1 LFEFILKLEQT
12 FELFLRYFL
21 HYGVAM
27 KAKSHLSMPV
37 SDVQPREKILLIALE
52 LFAEQGFERTTVRQI
67 AKKAEVNIS
76 AISYYFGDK
85 TGLYHAAFIEP
96 LGSPK
101 DDIALF
107 DNPSL
112 TLEQALVGL
121 FSGFTE
127 PLKQDKL
134 AQLCTRLHMREMVEP
149 TGLWAQE
156 IDNGIA
162 PYHQALLVVLKQHL
176 NLTETD
182 DDLHRLAM
190 CIVAMGVHLFVG
202 REVIEK
208 VCPKI
213 IAGAHALNQ
222 TQERLVMFA
231 LNMVEAE
238 KNRRKQLDLTH

>member
-1 LFEFILKLEQT
+1 
-12 FELFLRYFL
+12 
-21 HYGVAM
+21 M
-27 KAKSHLSMPV
+27 KAKSKFSVPINELE
-37 SDVQPREKILLIALE
+37 PREKILLTALE
-52 LFAEQGFERTTVRQI
+52 LFAEHGFERATVRQI

-85 TGLYHAAFIEP
+85 AGLYQAAFIES

-107 DNPSL
+107 NDPNMS
-112 TLEQALVGL
+112 LEQALKGL
-121 FSGFTE
+121 FSGFIE

-156 IDNGIA
+156 IDNGIT
-162 PYHQALLVVLKQHL
+162 PYHQALLVVLQKHL
-176 NLTETD
+176 DLDKVD

-190 CIVAMGVHLFVG
+190 SIVAMGVHLFVG
-202 REVIEK
+202 RDVIEK

-213 IAGAHALNQ
+213 IAGNQALNLTQ
-222 TQERLVMFA
+222 TRLVMFA
-231 LNMVEAE
+231 LSMIEAE
-238 KNRRKQLDLTH
+238 KLRRKVASS